1 VKKEAMVHDM
11 TRDSLMKL
19 DSLWHGAHVATMQGG
34 QYSMIENAAIG
45 VVGGRVVWIGESRH
59 LPRYQAQ
66 HEYDLDGGWITPGL
80 IDCHTHL
87 VFGGN
92 RAGEFEQRLNGVSY
106 QEIAQQGGG
115 IASSVKATRDASEA
129 ELIASAAR
137 RLKSLMADGVTTVE
151 IKSGYGLS
159 LESELKMLR
168 VAGQLGDSFPVTVKR
183 TCLAAHAMPPEYA
196 DKDAYID
203 YLCETV
209 LPKVATLGMADAVDA
224 FCEGIAFST
233 EQVVRYFKVAASLG
247 LPVKIHAEQLSSLGG
262 TAMASSFKALSA
274 DHIEFIEEADVH
286 AMAESGTVAVL
297 LPGAFFTLKETQR
310 PPIALLRQY
319 GVPMAIATDAN
330 PGTSPALSLRLMM
343 NMACTLFALT
353 PEEALAGATIHAAKA
368 LGMADTHGSLEVGK
382 VADFVCWDVESP
394 GELSYWLGGDLVKTR
409 VYEGKQSDGKNS
421 QGKNSQGEPA

>member
-1 VKKEAMVHDM
+1 M
-11 TRDSLMKL
+11 TNDTAMKL
-19 DSLWHGAHVATMQGG
+19 DSLWRGAHIATMKNGL
-34 QYSMIENAAIG
+34 YSVIENAAIG
-45 VVGGRVVWIGESRH
+45 VVGGRIVWIGEAQG
-59 LPRYQAQ
+59 LPVYEAQ
-66 HEYDLDGGWITPGL
+66 TEHDLGGGWITPGL

-106 QEIAQQGGG
+106 QDIAKQGGG

-129 ELIASAAR
+129 ELVASASR

-159 LESELKMLR
+159 LDSELKMLR
-168 VAGQLGDSFPVTVKR
+168 VATELENQCPVTIKR
-183 TCLAAHAMPPEYA
+183 TCLAAHAMPPEFD

-203 YLCETV
+203 YLCESV
-209 LPKVATLGMADAVDA
+209 LPKIATLGMADAVDA

-233 EQVVRYFKVAASLG
+233 DQVERYFKTAQSLG
-247 LPVKIHAEQLSSLGG
+247 LPVKIHAEQLTSQGG
-262 TAMASSFKALSA
+262 TRMAASFKALSA
-274 DHIEFIEEADVH
+274 DHIEFIEEADVK
-286 AMAESGTVAVL
+286 AMADSGTVAVL

-310 PPIALLRQY
+310 PPIDLLRQY

-353 PEEALAGATIHAAKA
+353 PEESLAGATIHAAKA
-368 LGMADTHGSLEVGK
+368 LGMSDTHGSLEVGK

-394 GELSYWLGGDLVKTR
+394 GELSYWLGGNLVKHR
-409 VYEGKQSDGKNS
+409 VYQGYLS
-421 QGKNSQGEPA
+421 QGNENQGGKA

>member
-1 VKKEAMVHDM
+1 MTHD
-11 TRDSLMKL
+11 SPMKL
-19 DSLWHGAHVATMQGG
+19 HSLWRGAHVATMQNG
-34 QYSMIENAAIG
+34 QYSLIENAAIG
-45 VVGGRVVWIGESRH
+45 VVGGRIVWIGEAQK
-59 LPRYQAQ
+59 LPVYDAQ
-66 HEYDLDGGWITPGL
+66 NEHDLGGGWITPGL

-106 QEIAQQGGG
+106 QEIAKQGGG
-115 IASSVKATRDASEA
+115 IASSVRATRDASEA
-129 ELIASAAR
+129 ELVASASR

-159 LESELKMLR
+159 LDSELKMLR
-168 VAGQLGDSFPVTVKR
+168 VATALENDFPVTIKR
-183 TCLAAHAMPPEYA
+183 TCLAAHAMPPEFD

-203 YLCETV
+203 YLCDTV
-209 LPKVATLGMADAVDA
+209 LPKVAKLGMADAVDA

-233 EQVVRYFKVAASLG
+233 EQVARYFNTAKSLG

-262 TAMASSFKALSA
+262 TRMAASFKALSA
-274 DHIEFIEEADVH
+274 DHIEFIEEADVQ

-353 PEEALAGATIHAAKA
+353 PEEALAGATIHAASA
-368 LGMADTHGSLEVGK
+368 LGLADSHGSLDVGK
-382 VADFVCWDVESP
+382 VADFICWDVESP

-421 QGKNSQGEPA
+421 LGKNSLGKNSQGETA

>member
-1 VKKEAMVHDM
+1 M
-11 TRDSLMKL
+11 TNDTPMKL
-19 DSLWHGAHVATMQGG
+19 DSLWRGAHAATMKNGL
-34 QYSMIENAAIG
+34 YSVIENAAIG
-45 VVGGRVVWIGESRH
+45 VVGGRIVWIGEEKD
-59 LPRYQAQ
+59 LPDYLTQQ
-66 HEYDLDGGWITPGL
+66 EQDLGGGWITPGL

-159 LESELKMLR
+159 LDAELKMLR
-168 VAGQLGDSFPVTVKR
+168 VAGQLGNDFPVTVKR
-183 TCLAAHAMPPEYA
+183 TCLAAHAMPPEFK
-196 DKDAYID
+196 DKDDYID
-203 YLCETV
+203 YLCETL
-209 LPKVATLGMADAVDA
+209 LPKAAKLGMADAVDA

-233 EQVVRYFKVAASLG
+233 EQVARYFKTAESLG

-262 TAMASSFKALSA
+262 TAMAASFKALSA
-274 DHIEFIEEADVH
+274 DHIEFIEESDVK

-310 PPIALLRQY
+310 PPIDLLRQY
-319 GVPMAIATDAN
+319 GVPMAVATDAN

-343 NMACTLFALT
+343 NMSCTLFALT
-353 PEEALAGATIHAAKA
+353 PEEALAGATIYAAKA
-368 LGMADTHGSLEVGK
+368 LGIADTHGSLEVGK
-382 VADFVCWDVESP
+382 VADFVCWEVESP
-394 GELSYWLGGDLVKTR
+394 GELSYWLGGDLLKTR
-409 VYEGKQSDGKNS
+409 VY
-421 QGKNSQGEPA
+421 QGEKK

>member
-1 VKKEAMVHDM
+1 M
-11 TRDSLMKL
+11 TNDAPMKL
-19 DSLWHGAHVATMQGG
+19 DSLWRGAHIATMKDGL
-34 QYSMIENAAIG
+34 YSVIENAAIG
-45 VVGGRVVWIGESRH
+45 VVGGRIVWIGEVQE
-59 LPRYQAQ
+59 LPD
-66 HEYDLDGGWITPGL
+66 YDVQNEHNLGGGWITPGL

-92 RAGEFEQRLNGVSY
+92 RAGEFEQRLNGASY
-106 QEIAQQGGG
+106 QEIAKQGGG

-129 ELIASAAR
+129 ELITSASR

-159 LESELKMLR
+159 LDSELKMLS
-168 VAGQLGDSFPVTVKR
+168 VATELGKQFPVTVKR
-183 TCLAAHAMPPEYA
+183 TCLAAHAMPPEYD

-203 YLCETV
+203 YLCDTV
-209 LPKVATLGMADAVDA
+209 LPKVAELGMADAVDA

-233 EQVVRYFKVAASLG
+233 EQVARYFKIAESLG

-262 TAMASSFKALSA
+262 TRMASSFKALSA
-274 DHIEFIEEADVH
+274 DHIEFIEKSDVK
-286 AMAESGTVAVL
+286 AMTESGTVAVL

-310 PPIALLRQY
+310 PPITLLRQY

-353 PEEALAGATIHAAKA
+353 PEEALAGATLHAAKA
-368 LGMADTHGSLEVGK
+368 LGMSDTHGSLEVGK

-394 GELSYWLGGDLVKTR
+394 GELSYWLGGNLVKAR
-409 VYEGKQSDGKNS
+409 VYEGRK
-421 QGKNSQGEPA
+421 

>member
-1 VKKEAMVHDM
+1 M
-11 TRDSLMKL
+11 TNDTAMKL
-19 DSLWHGAHVATMQGG
+19 DSLWRGAHIATMKNGL
-34 QYSMIENAAIG
+34 YSVIENAAIG
-45 VVGGRVVWIGESRH
+45 VVGGRIVWIGEAQD
-59 LPRYQAQ
+59 LPVYETQTE
-66 HEYDLDGGWITPGL
+66 HDLGGGWITPGL

-106 QEIAQQGGG
+106 QDIAKQGGG

-129 ELIASAAR
+129 ELVASASR

-159 LESELKMLR
+159 LDSELKMLR
-168 VAGQLGDSFPVTVKR
+168 VATELENQCPVTIKR
-183 TCLAAHAMPPEYA
+183 TCLAAHAMPPEFD

-203 YLCETV
+203 YLCESV
-209 LPKVATLGMADAVDA
+209 LPKIATLGMADAVDA
-224 FCEGIAFST
+224 FCEGIAFSID
-233 EQVVRYFKVAASLG
+233 QVERYFKIAQSLG
-247 LPVKIHAEQLSSLGG
+247 LPVKIHAEQLTSQGG
-262 TAMASSFKALSA
+262 TRMAASFKALSA
-274 DHIEFIEEADVH
+274 DHIEFIEEADVK
-286 AMAESGTVAVL
+286 AMADSGTVAVL

-310 PPIALLRQY
+310 PPIDLLRQY

-353 PEEALAGATIHAAKA
+353 PEESLAGATIHAAKA
-368 LGMADTHGSLEVGK
+368 LGMSDTHGSLEVGK

-394 GELSYWLGGDLVKTR
+394 GELSYWLGGNLVKHR
-409 VYEGKQSDGKNS
+409 VYQGYLS
-421 QGKNSQGEPA
+421 QGNENQGGKA

>member
-1 VKKEAMVHDM
+1 M
-11 TRDSLMKL
+11 TNDTPMIF
-19 DSLWHGAHVATMQGG
+19 DSLWRGAHIATMEDGL
-34 QYSMIENAAIG
+34 YSVIENAAIG
-45 VVGGRVVWIGESRH
+45 VVGGRIVWIGEAQE
-59 LPRYQAQ
+59 LPNYDTQNE
-66 HEYDLDGGWITPGL
+66 HDLDGGWITPGL

-106 QEIAQQGGG
+106 QEIAKQGGG

-129 ELIASAAR
+129 ELIASASR
-137 RLKSLMADGVTTVE
+137 RLQSLMADGVTTVE

-159 LESELKMLR
+159 LDSELKMLS
-168 VAGQLGDSFPVTVKR
+168 VATELGKQFPVTVKR
-183 TCLAAHAMPPEYA
+183 TCLAAHAMPPEYD

-203 YLCETV
+203 YLCDTV
-209 LPKVATLGMADAVDA
+209 LPKVAELGVADAVDA

-233 EQVVRYFKVAASLG
+233 EQVARYFKTAESLG

-262 TAMASSFKALSA
+262 TSMASSFKALSA
-274 DHIEFIEEADVH
+274 DHIEFIEESDVK
-286 AMAESGTVAVL
+286 AMADSGTVAVL

-353 PEEALAGATIHAAKA
+353 PEESLAGATIHAAKA
-368 LGMADTHGSLEVGK
+368 LGIADTHGSLEIGK

-394 GELSYWLGGDLVKTR
+394 GELSYWLGGNLVKNR
-409 VYEGKQSDGKNS
+409 IYEGKSS
-421 QGKNSQGEPA
+421 

>member
-1 VKKEAMVHDM
+1 M
-11 TRDSLMKL
+11 TNDTAMKL
-19 DSLWHGAHVATMQGG
+19 DSLWRGAHIATMKNGL
-34 QYSMIENAAIG
+34 YSVIENAAIG
-45 VVGGRVVWIGESRH
+45 VVGGRIVWIGE
-59 LPRYQAQ
+59 AQ
-66 HEYDLDGGWITPGL
+66 DFPVYETQTEHDLGGGWITPGL

-106 QEIAQQGGG
+106 QDIAKQGGG

-129 ELIASAAR
+129 ELVASASR

-159 LESELKMLR
+159 LDSELKMLR
-168 VAGQLGDSFPVTVKR
+168 VATELENQCPVTIKR
-183 TCLAAHAMPPEYA
+183 TCLAAHAMPPEFD

-203 YLCETV
+203 YLCESV
-209 LPKVATLGMADAVDA
+209 LPKIATLGMADAVDA

-233 EQVVRYFKVAASLG
+233 DHVERYFKTAQSLG
-247 LPVKIHAEQLSSLGG
+247 LPVKIHAEQLTSQGG
-262 TAMASSFKALSA
+262 TRMAASFKALSA
-274 DHIEFIEEADVH
+274 DHIEFIEEADVK
-286 AMAESGTVAVL
+286 AMADSGTVAVL

-310 PPIALLRQY
+310 PPIDLLRQY

-353 PEEALAGATIHAAKA
+353 PEESLAGATIHAAKA
-368 LGMADTHGSLEVGK
+368 LGMSDTHGSLEVGK

-394 GELSYWLGGDLVKTR
+394 GELSYWLGGNLVKHR
-409 VYEGKQSDGKNS
+409 VYQGYLS
-421 QGKNSQGEPA
+421 QGNENQGGKA

>member
-1 VKKEAMVHDM
+1 M
-11 TRDSLMKL
+11 TNDTPMKL
-19 DSLWHGAHVATMQGG
+19 DSLWRGAHIATMEDGL
-34 QYSMIENAAIG
+34 YSVIENAAIG
-45 VVGGRVVWIGESRH
+45 VVGGRIVWIGEAQE
-59 LPRYQAQ
+59 LPNYDTQNE
-66 HEYDLDGGWITPGL
+66 HDLDGGWITPGL

-106 QEIAQQGGG
+106 QEIAKQGGG

-129 ELIASAAR
+129 ELIASASR
-137 RLKSLMADGVTTVE
+137 RLQSLMADGVTTVE

-159 LESELKMLR
+159 LDSELKMLS
-168 VAGQLGDSFPVTVKR
+168 VATELGKQFPVTVKR
-183 TCLAAHAMPPEYA
+183 TCLAAHAMPPEYD

-209 LPKVATLGMADAVDA
+209 LPKVAELGVADAVDA
-224 FCEGIAFST
+224 FCEGIAFSA
-233 EQVVRYFKVAASLG
+233 EQVARYFKTAESLG

-262 TAMASSFKALSA
+262 TTMASSFKALSA
-274 DHIEFIEEADVH
+274 DHIEFIEESDVK
-286 AMAESGTVAVL
+286 AMAESDTVAVL

-353 PEEALAGATIHAAKA
+353 PEESLAGATIHAAKA
-368 LGMADTHGSLEVGK
+368 LGIADTHGSLEIGK

-394 GELSYWLGGDLVKTR
+394 GELSYWLGGNLVKNR
-409 VYEGKQSDGKNS
+409 IYEGKSS
-421 QGKNSQGEPA
+421 

>member
-1 VKKEAMVHDM
+1 M
-11 TRDSLMKL
+11 TNDTPMKL
-19 DSLWHGAHVATMQGG
+19 DSLWRGAHAATMKNGL
-34 QYSMIENAAIG
+34 YSVIENAAIG
-45 VVGGRVVWIGESRH
+45 VVGGRIVWIGEEKD
-59 LPRYQAQ
+59 LPDYLTQQ
-66 HEYDLDGGWITPGL
+66 EQDLGGGWITPGL

-129 ELIASAAR
+129 ELITSAAR

-159 LESELKMLR
+159 LDAELKMLR
-168 VAGQLGDSFPVTVKR
+168 VAGQLGNDFPVTVKR
-183 TCLAAHAMPPEYA
+183 TCLAAHAMPPEFK
-196 DKDAYID
+196 DKDDYID
-203 YLCETV
+203 YLCETL
-209 LPKVATLGMADAVDA
+209 LPKAAKLGMADAVDA

-233 EQVVRYFKVAASLG
+233 EQVARYFKTAESLG

-262 TAMASSFKALSA
+262 TAMAASFKALSA
-274 DHIEFIEEADVH
+274 DHIEFIEESDVK

-310 PPIALLRQY
+310 PPIDLLRQY
-319 GVPMAIATDAN
+319 GVPMAVATDAN

-343 NMACTLFALT
+343 NMSCTLFALT

-382 VADFVCWDVESP
+382 VADFVCWEVESP
-394 GELSYWLGGDLVKTR
+394 GELSYWLGGDLLKAR
-409 VYEGKQSDGKNS
+409 VY
-421 QGKNSQGEPA
+421 QGEKE

>member
-1 VKKEAMVHDM
+1 M
-11 TRDSLMKL
+11 TNDTPMKL
-19 DSLWHGAHVATMQGG
+19 DSLWRGAHIATMKNGL
-34 QYSMIENAAIG
+34 YSVIENAAIG
-45 VVGGRVVWIGESRH
+45 VVGGRIVWIGEAQE
-59 LPRYQAQ
+59 LPDYETKNE
-66 HEYDLDGGWITPGL
+66 HDLGGGWVTPGL

-106 QEIAQQGGG
+106 QEIAKQGGG

-129 ELIASAAR
+129 ELIASASR
-137 RLKSLMADGVTTVE
+137 RLQSLMADGVTTVE

-159 LESELKMLR
+159 LDSELKMLS
-168 VAGQLGDSFPVTVKR
+168 VATELGKQFPVTVKR
-183 TCLAAHAMPPEYA
+183 TCLAAHAMPPEFD
-196 DKDAYID
+196 DKDAYIE
-203 YLCETV
+203 YLCDTV
-209 LPKVATLGMADAVDA
+209 LPKVAELGLADAVDA

-233 EQVVRYFKVAASLG
+233 EQVARYFKAAESLG

-262 TAMASSFKALSA
+262 TRMASSFKALSA
-274 DHIEFIEEADVH
+274 DHIEFIEESDVK

-368 LGMADTHGSLEVGK
+368 LGMSDTHGSLEVGK

-394 GELSYWLGGDLVKTR
+394 GELSYWLGGDLVKAR
-409 VYEGKQSDGKNS
+409 VYEDKKY
-421 QGKNSQGEPA
+421 

>member
-1 VKKEAMVHDM
+1 MAHSM
-11 TRDSLMKL
+11 TENMTQDSFMKL
-19 DSLWHGAHVATMQGG
+19 DSLWRNAHVATMANGR
-34 QYSMIENAAIG
+34 YSVIENAAIG
-45 VVGGRVVWIGESRH
+45 VVGGRITWIGEAH
-59 LPRYQAQ
+59 DLPAYETQAE
-66 HEYDLDGGWITPGL
+66 HDLGGGWVTPGL

-106 QEIAQQGGG
+106 QEIAKQGGG
-115 IASSVKATRDASEA
+115 IASSVKATRDASEVK
-129 ELIASAAR
+129 LIASASR
-137 RLKSLMADGVTTVE
+137 RLKSLIADGVTTVE

-159 LESELKMLR
+159 LDAELKMLS
-168 VAGQLGDSFPVTVKR
+168 VATELGKQFPVTVKR
-183 TCLAAHAMPPEYA
+183 TCLAAHAMPPEYD

-203 YLCETV
+203 YLCDTV
-209 LPKVATLGMADAVDA
+209 LPKVAELGVADAVDA

-233 EQVVRYFKVAASLG
+233 EQVARYFKTAESLG

-262 TAMASSFKALSA
+262 TSMASSFKALSA
-274 DHIEFIEEADVH
+274 DHIEFIEESDVK

-353 PEEALAGATIHAAKA
+353 PEESLAGATIHAAKA

-394 GELSYWLGGDLVKTR
+394 GELSYWLGGNLVKNR
-409 VYEGKQSDGKNS
+409 IYEGKSS
-421 QGKNSQGEPA
+421 

>member
-1 VKKEAMVHDM
+1 M
-11 TRDSLMKL
+11 TNDTPMKL
-19 DSLWHGAHVATMQGG
+19 DSLWRGAHAATMKNGL
-34 QYSMIENAAIG
+34 YSVIENAAIG
-45 VVGGRVVWIGESRH
+45 VVGGRIVWIGEEKD
-59 LPRYQAQ
+59 LPDYLTQQ
-66 HEYDLDGGWITPGL
+66 EQDLGGGWITPGL
-80 IDCHTHL
+80 IDSHTHL

-129 ELIASAAR
+129 ELITSAAR

-159 LESELKMLR
+159 LDAELKMLR
-168 VAGQLGDSFPVTVKR
+168 VAGQLGNDFPVTVKR
-183 TCLAAHAMPPEYA
+183 TCLAAHAMPPEFK
-196 DKDAYID
+196 DKDDYID
-203 YLCETV
+203 YLCETL
-209 LPKVATLGMADAVDA
+209 LPKAAKLGMADAVDA

-233 EQVVRYFKVAASLG
+233 EQVARYFKTAESLG

-262 TAMASSFKALSA
+262 TAMAASFKALSA
-274 DHIEFIEEADVH
+274 DHIEFIEESDVK

-310 PPIALLRQY
+310 PPIDLLRQY
-319 GVPMAIATDAN
+319 GVPMAVATDAN

-343 NMACTLFALT
+343 NMSCTLFALT
-353 PEEALAGATIHAAKA
+353 PEEALAGATIYAAKA

-382 VADFVCWDVESP
+382 VADFVCWEVESP
-394 GELSYWLGGDLVKTR
+394 GELSYWLGGDLLKAR
-409 VYEGKQSDGKNS
+409 VY
-421 QGKNSQGEPA
+421 QGEKK

>member
-1 VKKEAMVHDM
+1 M
-11 TRDSLMKL
+11 TNDTAMKL
-19 DSLWHGAHVATMQGG
+19 DSLWRGAHIATMKNGL
-34 QYSMIENAAIG
+34 YSVIENAAIG
-45 VVGGRVVWIGESRH
+45 VVGGRIVWIGEAQD
-59 LPRYQAQ
+59 LPVYETQTE
-66 HEYDLDGGWITPGL
+66 HDLGGGWITPGL

-106 QEIAQQGGG
+106 QDIAKQGGG

-129 ELIASAAR
+129 ELVASASR

-159 LESELKMLR
+159 LDSELKMLR
-168 VAGQLGDSFPVTVKR
+168 VATELENQCPVTIKR
-183 TCLAAHAMPPEYA
+183 TCLAAHAMPPEFD

-203 YLCETV
+203 YLCESV
-209 LPKVATLGMADAVDA
+209 LPKIATLGMADAVDA

-233 EQVVRYFKVAASLG
+233 DQVERYFKIAQSLG
-247 LPVKIHAEQLSSLGG
+247 LPVKIHAEQLTSQGG
-262 TAMASSFKALSA
+262 TRMAASFKALSA
-274 DHIEFIEEADVH
+274 DHIEFIEEADVK
-286 AMAESGTVAVL
+286 AMADSGTVAVL

-310 PPIALLRQY
+310 PPIDLLRQY

-353 PEEALAGATIHAAKA
+353 PEESLAGATIHAAKA
-368 LGMADTHGSLEVGK
+368 LGMGDSHGSLEVGK

-394 GELSYWLGGDLVKTR
+394 GELSYWLGGNLVKHR
-409 VYEGKQSDGKNS
+409 VYQGYLS
-421 QGKNSQGEPA
+421 QGNENQGGKA

>member
-1 VKKEAMVHDM
+1 M
-11 TRDSLMKL
+11 TNDTAMKL
-19 DSLWHGAHVATMQGG
+19 DSLWRGAHIATMKNGL
-34 QYSMIENAAIG
+34 YSVIENAATG
-45 VVGGRVVWIGESRH
+45 VVGGRIVWIGEAQD
-59 LPRYQAQ
+59 LPVYEAQ
-66 HEYDLDGGWITPGL
+66 TEHDLGGGWITPGL

-106 QEIAQQGGG
+106 QDIAKQGGG
-115 IASSVKATRDASEA
+115 IASSVKATRDASEV
-129 ELIASAAR
+129 ELVASASR

-159 LESELKMLR
+159 LDSELKMLR
-168 VAGQLGDSFPVTVKR
+168 VATELENQCPVTIKR
-183 TCLAAHAMPPEYA
+183 TCLAAHAMPPEFD

-203 YLCETV
+203 YLCESV
-209 LPKVATLGMADAVDA
+209 LPKIATLGMADAVDA

-233 EQVVRYFKVAASLG
+233 DQVERYFKIAQSLG
-247 LPVKIHAEQLSSLGG
+247 LPVKIHAEQLTSQGG
-262 TAMASSFKALSA
+262 TRMAASFKALSA
-274 DHIEFIEEADVH
+274 DHIEFIEEADVK
-286 AMAESGTVAVL
+286 AMADSGTVAVL

-310 PPIALLRQY
+310 PPIDLLRQY

-353 PEEALAGATIHAAKA
+353 PEESLAGATIHAAKA
-368 LGMADTHGSLEVGK
+368 LGMSDTHGSLEVGK

-394 GELSYWLGGDLVKTR
+394 GELSYWLGGNLVKHR
-409 VYEGKQSDGKNS
+409 VYQGYLS
-421 QGKNSQGEPA
+421 QGNENQGGKA